1 MKQPSIYKTK
11 SGIVIMPKAVLQL
24 LGYTR
29 YYIHETRRYLD
40 EYQQLLQTPAESSP
54 EAQEAKGA
62 LCEAEQNA
70 QVLDT
75 LQDELQ
81 RIYTW
86 NFERLAEVFRQSR
99 IFFEQRN
106 ILDIV
111 TITVVLNYLMDM
123 LQAENPK
130 FDREQFITYI
140 NSEQESL

>member
-40 EYQQLLQTPAESSP
+40 EYQTPAESSP

-70 QVLDT
+70 LVLDT

-86 NFERLAEVFRQSR
+86 NIERLAGVFRQSR